1 MIWVSN
7 FDREYFSGENT
18 MKKVITYGTFD
29 LFHEG
34 HYNILKR
41 AKALGD
47 YLIVGVTSESYDIE
61 RGKLNVRDS
70 LLKRIENVRRTGFAD
85 EIIIEE
91 YQGQKLSDIIKYK
104 VDLLVL
110 GSDWRG
116 KFDYLKNYCDVVYL
130 ERTKNISSTKLRGEG
145 TTYTVGVVTDN
156 DQDNGIVWE
165 TKYVSGLHVECV
177 FSENAEAAE
186 SFCDKYELDSYYS
199 VEADNGEWQQGFD
212 CFLSQVDIVYIKTE
226 QPKSIRRSLELGKY
240 VISDAPMTD
249 NKEKLKDLFA
259 LAAARHVL
267 LVEKINL
274 VYLRAFNQLVWQTHS
289 ALVGDIVCVKCSI
302 SQDHFEGGRSFSET
316 AVLPLCA
323 IIKILGRNYQEVNSN
338 VVKDRSGNCI
348 YDMITMKYQDALAT
362 IEIGTTVD
370 VEDEFVVIGTKGR
383 VTIPGDWWN
392 TGYFEAKIDD
402 SKGLKRYCFNFEGNG
417 LRYLLQELLIMIS
430 DERTEC
436 TRLFNEESETLAD
449 ILEIINQRG

>member
-1 MIWVSN
+1 M
-7 FDREYFSGENT
+7 
-18 MKKVITYGTFD
+18 
-29 LFHEG
+29 
-34 HYNILKR
+34 
-41 AKALGD
+41 
-47 YLIVGVTSESYDIE
+47 
-61 RGKLNVRDS
+61 
-70 LLKRIENVRRTGFAD
+70 
-85 EIIIEE
+85 
-91 YQGQKLSDIIKYK
+91 
-104 VDLLVL
+104 
-110 GSDWRG
+110 
-116 KFDYLKNYCDVVYL
+116 
-130 ERTKNISSTKLRGEG
+130 
-145 TTYTVGVVTDN
+145 
-156 DQDNGIVWE
+156 
-165 TKYVSGLHVECV
+165 
-177 FSENAEAAE
+177 
-186 SFCDKYELDSYYS
+186 
-199 VEADNGEWQQGFD
+199 
-212 CFLSQVDIVYIKTE
+212 TE
-226 QPKSIRRSLELGKY
+226 
-240 VISDAPMTD
+240 

-402 SKGLKRYCFNFEGNG
+402 SKGLKRYCFNFEAMASVTFC
-417 LRYLLQELLIMIS
+417 RSCLL
-430 DERTEC
+430 
-436 TRLFNEESETLAD
+436 
-449 ILEIINQRG
+449 